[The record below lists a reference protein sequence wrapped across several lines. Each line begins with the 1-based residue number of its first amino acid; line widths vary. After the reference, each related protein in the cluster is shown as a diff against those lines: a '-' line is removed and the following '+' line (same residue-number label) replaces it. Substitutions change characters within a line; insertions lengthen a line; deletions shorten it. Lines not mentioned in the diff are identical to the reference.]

1 MLITELA
8 SKPQLVEITLED
20 QSIIDKY
27 GEPISFWV
35 WDRQP
40 MDKYIQMAQN
50 EKDIGV
56 IMNIAKEMIL
66 DDTGKPV
73 ISGEAVLPG
82 DVAFKALT
90 KVVETLGK

>member
-1 MLITELA
+1 MKITELA
-8 SKPQLVEITLED
+8 SAPKLVEITLED
-20 QSIIDKY
+20 ESVVEKY

-50 EKDIGV
+50 EKDLSV

-66 DDTGKPV
+66 DEAGNPV
-73 ISGEAVLPG
+73 ISETSMLPG
-82 DVAFKALT
+82 DIAFKALT

>member
-1 MLITELA
+1 MKITELA
-8 SKPQLVEITLED
+8 SAPKLVEIKLED
-20 QSIIDKY
+20 ETTVEKY

-50 EKDIGV
+50 DKDLTI

-66 DDTGKPV
+66 DEEGKPV
-73 ISGEAVLPG
+73 MTQDAMLPG
-82 DVAFKALT
+82 DIAFKALT